1 MGIGNL
7 GWAEILVIAV
17 FVLIF
22 FGPQRLPE
30 IARSMGSAMREFR
43 RSLNQIQRELE
54 DADPRTH
61 IKRTIYGED
70 SKRPAGWQ
78 PTGEKPAPV
87 PPAASAAPPVP
98 LPPPAPASA
107 PAIRADESPAEPDRE
122 AVDGPEEPD
131 SEAEEPPAN

>member
-30 IARSMGSAMREFR
+30 VARSMGHAMREFR

-54 DADPRTH
+54 EADPRTH
-61 IKRTIYGED
+61 IKRSIYGED
-70 SKRPAGWQ
+70 ASGPRPWEQTGERAAEAVTPKPAGE
-78 PTGEKPAPV
+78 PAPADAETPKPAD
-87 PPAASAAPPVP
+87 AAPP
-98 LPPPAPASA
+98 
-107 PAIRADESPAEPDRE
+107 EPG
-122 AVDGPEEPD
+122 A
-131 SEAEEPPAN
+131 A

>member
-70 SKRPAGWQ
+70 SRRSGGWQ
-78 PTGEKPAPV
+78 QTSEKPAPV
-87 PPAASAAPPVP
+87 PPPVP
-98 LPPPAPASA
+98 PPPSA
-107 PAIRADESPAEPDRE
+107 TEAEGESVEPDAE
-122 AVDGPEEPD
+122 SGQ
-131 SEAEEPPAN
+131 EAEEPPAS

>member
-61 IKRTIYGED
+61 IKRSIYGED
-70 SKRPAGWQ
+70 SRRPAGWQ
-78 PTGEKPAPV
+78 QTSEKPAPV
-87 PPAASAAPPVP
+87 PPPT
-98 LPPPAPASA
+98 
-107 PAIRADESPAEPDRE
+107 ADAERVSAEPATE
-122 AVDGPEEPD
+122 ADDDAG
-131 SEAEEPPAN
+131 EPPAS

>member
-30 IARSMGSAMREFR
+30 VARSMGHAMREFR

-61 IKRTIYGED
+61 IKRSIYGDEPSAD
-70 SKRPAGWQ
+70 RSWE
-78 PTGEKPAPV
+78 PTGEKPASV
-87 PPAASAAPPVP
+87 T
-98 LPPPAPASA
+98 PPPATATPPPATDTPTSV
-107 PAIRADESPAEPDRE
+107 E
-122 AVDGPEEPD
+122 AAN
-131 SEAEEPPAN
+131 EAEEEADPPEPEDKPEV

>member
-30 IARSMGSAMREFR
+30 VARSMGHAMREFR

-54 DADPRTH
+54 EADPRTH
-61 IKRTIYGED
+61 VKRAVYGD
-70 SKRPAGWQ
+70 DPKGPQ
-78 PTGEKPAPV
+78 PWETTGER
-87 PPAASAAPPVP
+87 
-98 LPPPAPASA
+98 PAPALA
-107 PAIRADESPAEPDRE
+107 EQQPEPEPDTVE
-122 AVDGPEEPD
+122 QAPDDVEPAPD
-131 SEAEEPPAN
+131 DVEPAPDDDQEEPPGAPTPP

>member
-30 IARSMGSAMREFR
+30 VARSMGHAMREFR

-61 IKRTIYGED
+61 IKRSIYGDEP
-70 SKRPAGWQ
+70 SGRRPWE
-78 PTGEKPAPV
+78 PTGEKPATV
-87 PPAASAAPPVP
+87 T
-98 LPPPAPASA
+98 PPAPEPSASA
-107 PAIRADESPAEPDRE
+107 DTANDVDETAPSSETDDKPE
-122 AVDGPEEPD
+122 A
-131 SEAEEPPAN
+131 

>member
-7 GWAEILVIAV
+7 GWAEILVVAV

-30 IARSMGSAMREFR
+30 VARSMGHAMREFR

-61 IKRTIYGED
+61 IKRSIYGEE
-70 SKRPAGWQ
+70 SSAKKPWE
-78 PTGEKPAPV
+78 PTGEKPASVTPPPSTV
-87 PPAASAAPPVP
+87 PPASVEAQSAADEEVAAPEPV
-98 LPPPAPASA
+98 
-107 PAIRADESPAEPDRE
+107 DK
-122 AVDGPEEPD
+122 PEV
-131 SEAEEPPAN
+131 